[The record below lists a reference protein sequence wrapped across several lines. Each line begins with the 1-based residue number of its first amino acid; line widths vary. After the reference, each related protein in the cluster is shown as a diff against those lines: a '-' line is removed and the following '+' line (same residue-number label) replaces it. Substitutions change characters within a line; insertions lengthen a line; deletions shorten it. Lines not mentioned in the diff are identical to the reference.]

1 VSPQEDEQS
10 RSQGRSTPQ
19 RTSGPGAVAPAV
31 QGGRPSVNR
40 LRVVHTTA
48 IDYDRPVRTSYN
60 EVRMTPATS
69 PGQTALEARIEVSPR
84 GTAYRYQ
91 DYWGTH
97 VLAFDTQLTHTR
109 LEVVSTSLV
118 EVEQPAGAPSVRL
131 GWHDLAAPDVRDAH
145 VEWLGPRPVT
155 RLGPELVEAS
165 REVAAGLEPHA
176 AALAVSSWVGG
187 HMQYV
192 PGVTGV
198 HTSAQEAWLEGRGV
212 CQDFVHIALGAL
224 RGLGVPARYVSGYLH
239 PDATAEVGRTVTG
252 QSHAWVQW
260 WVGEWFSFDP
270 TNDRAAGLDH
280 VVVAT
285 GRDYGDVSPFRGV
298 ISGGAG
304 SRMDV
309 RVELTRER

>member
-1 VSPQEDEQS
+1 MSPQEDERS
-10 RSQGRSTPQ
+10 RSRGRARQQ
-19 RTSGPGAVAPAV
+19 RTSGPGAVAPVV

-48 IDYDRPVRTSYN
+48 IDYDRPVRSSYN
-60 EVRMTPATS
+60 EVRMTPVTV
-69 PGQTALEARIEVSPR
+69 PGQTTLEARIEVSPR
-84 GTAYRYQ
+84 ATAYRYQ
-91 DYWGTH
+91 DYWGSH
-97 VLAFDTQLTHTR
+97 VLAFDSQLAHTR

-118 EVEQPAGAPSVRL
+118 EVEQPSTEPALRL
-131 GWHDLAAPDVRDAH
+131 GWSRLADADVRDTH

-155 RLGPELVEAS
+155 RLGEELVETS
-165 REVAAGLEPHA
+165 RQVAAGLEPHE
-176 AALAVSSWVGG
+176 AALAVSSWVGR

-198 HTSAQEAWLEGRGV
+198 HTSAQEAWAEGRGV
-212 CQDFVHIALGAL
+212 CQDFVHIALGAV

-239 PDATAEVGRTVTG
+239 PDASAEVGRTVTG
-252 QSHAWVQW
+252 QSHAWLEW
-260 WVGEWFSFDP
+260 WVGEWFAFDP

-285 GRDYGDVSPFRGV
+285 GRDYGDVAPFRGV

>member
-1 VSPQEDEQS
+1 MTRGDATSGAATS
-10 RSQGRSTPQ
+10 RQ
-19 RTSGPGAVAPAV
+19 RTSGPGAVAPD
-31 QGGRPSVNR
+31 GGRGRTPVSR
-40 LRVVHTTA
+40 LRVVHTTT

-60 EVRMTPATS
+60 EVRMTPVTARR
-69 PGQTALEARIEVSPR
+69 QRALEARIEVSPR
-84 GTAYRYQ
+84 AAASRYE
-91 DYWGTH
+91 DYWGTQ
-97 VLAFDTQLTHTR
+97 VLAFDTQIAHTR

-118 EVEQPAGAPSVRL
+118 EVEQPAAEPSVRL
-131 GWHDLAAPDVRDAH
+131 GWQELAAEDVRDAH

-155 RLGPELVEAS
+155 RLGPDLVGAS
-165 REVAAGLEPHA
+165 REVASGLEPHE
-176 AALAVSSWVGG
+176 AALAVSSWVAR

-198 HTSAQEAWLEGRGV
+198 HTSAQEAWAEGRGV

-239 PDATAEVGRTVTG
+239 PDAGAEAGRTVTG
-252 QSHAWVQW
+252 QSHAWLEW
-260 WVGEWFSFDP
+260 WVGEWFAFDP
-270 TNDRAAGLDH
+270 TNDRTAGLDH

-304 SRMDV
+304 SRMCV
-309 RVELTRER
+309 TVELTRER